1 MPARRDRQGVVV
13 EDETQ
18 VTSRGQAND
27 PAEAR
32 PDDGSYSG
40 SSEDPA
46 KVHGDAAGDPHR
58 YDEPTRLVRRS
69 GRRSPPGDE
78 TTIVQ
83 RPGRSRQPRS
93 DSDDAQ
99 PRRQVD
105 SSYKDP
111 EGRRHYDDPTQLVRR
126 RKGDSP
132 VDDETTTLQSRR
144 TQEVDRAQQDE
155 ADDPVTGWL
164 VVVAGPGKGRSLTL
178 GAGRNEIGRGATAN
192 VKLDCVEDFDW
203 EDLGKQ
209 E

>member
-192 VKLDCVEDFDW
+192 VKLDCGEDFDW